1 VRQAVVVDLALFLR
15 FANQPRPALDFFS
28 DNAFGLY
35 LVHYVFVV
43 WLQYL
48 LLGVASLAI
57 IKAVIVFV
65 GTLVLSYA
73 TIAAVRRVAAVVRLM
88 GTGRR
93 VLPS

>member
-57 IKAVIVFV
+57 IKAVIVFI